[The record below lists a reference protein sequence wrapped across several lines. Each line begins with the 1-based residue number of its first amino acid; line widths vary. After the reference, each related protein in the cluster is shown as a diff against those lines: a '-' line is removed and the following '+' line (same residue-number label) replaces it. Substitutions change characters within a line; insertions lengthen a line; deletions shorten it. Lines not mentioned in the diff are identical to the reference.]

1 MRFDVGDRVLVH
13 QQLVDSQQMH
23 DAQQVCELVRA
34 YVRPAGYD
42 RPSMPMPTYLPTQA
56 YDRRMASSHVSTD
69 ASSMFTNWQSRG
81 AWGGTVER
89 PPSLRALRLRR
100 ARPVALGVSTRPREK
115 ARRPSHCLGPRAGRL
130 DRAPSGHPSPR
141 WSNSPWCSPR
151 GTSRWC
157 PARVQS
163 VDLLAESYTVRYED
177 DGGQYDGEYDGR
189 LAPPDGISA
198 RAATGGAA
206 VQPTP
211 QQRSRSY
218 GEMQPPALPCM
229 PRAPPLSSV
238 PPPGSFQA
246 DPGRKLA
253 AVRVVGDSGEA
264 RSDFAGAPV
273 VPGRR
278 RMMAGGYYLT
288 EQSSAGD
295 GHPGA
300 CLA

>member
-1 MRFDVGDRVLVH
+1 MCPPTPPAPIGSREARGAARSNDPRPLGPCASAGRVQWLWASRH
-13 QQLVDSQQMH
+13 ARERRLGGPATAS
-23 DAQQVCELVRA
+23 ALELV
-34 YVRPAGYD
+34 
-42 RPSMPMPTYLPTQA
+42 
-56 YDRRMASSHVSTD
+56 ASIEPLLAIHHPDGRT
-69 ASSMFTNWQSRG
+69 
-81 AWGGTVER
+81 
-89 PPSLRALRLRR
+89 L
-100 ARPVALGVSTRPREK
+100 LGV
-115 ARRPSHCLGPRAGRL
+115 
-130 DRAPSGHPSPR
+130 
-141 WSNSPWCSPR
+141 PR

-229 PRAPPLSSV
+229 PRAPPPSSV

-288 EQSSAGD
+288 EQSSAD

>member
-1 MRFDVGDRVLVH
+1 
-13 QQLVDSQQMH
+13 
-23 DAQQVCELVRA
+23 
-34 YVRPAGYD
+34 
-42 RPSMPMPTYLPTQA
+42 
-56 YDRRMASSHVSTD
+56 MASSHFSTD

-89 PPSLRALRLRR
+89 
-100 ARPVALGVSTRPREK
+100 TRPF
-115 ARRPSHCLGPRAGRL
+115 GPCASAGRVQRL
-130 DRAPSGHPSPR
+130 WASRHARERRLGGPATASALELVASIEPLLAIHHDHHPSPR

-211 QQRSRSY
+211 QLRSRSY
-218 GEMQPPALPCM
+218 GEMRPPALPCM
-229 PRAPPLSSV
+229 PRAPPPSSV

>member
-1 MRFDVGDRVLVH
+1 M
-13 QQLVDSQQMH
+13 
-23 DAQQVCELVRA
+23 
-34 YVRPAGYD
+34 
-42 RPSMPMPTYLPTQA
+42 
-56 YDRRMASSHVSTD
+56 
-69 ASSMFTNWQSRG
+69 
-81 AWGGTVER
+81 
-89 PPSLRALRLRR
+89 
-100 ARPVALGVSTRPREK
+100 
-115 ARRPSHCLGPRAGRL
+115 
-130 DRAPSGHPSPR
+130 
-141 WSNSPWCSPR
+141 
-151 GTSRWC
+151 
-157 PARVQS
+157 QS

-229 PRAPPLSSV
+229 PRAPPPSSV

-278 RMMAGGYYLT
+278 RMMAGGYRAVV
-288 EQSSAGD
+288 AGGGWPAERGGQRPASD
-295 GHPGA
+295 PYTG
-300 CLA
+300 LVMEL